1 MRIWNLK
8 RRLQLPSPRQNV
20 AIRNP
25 ADPMTCICWITRQEA
40 TRETLCYGT
49 GLGFIGIW
57 QQQGEG
63 MEDFDAKVSRR
74 IGTGKEIMCLTYD
87 HAGNDTRIATG
98 TRDKR
103 VQVWSFDFRGPLI
116 PIFSIELSTTI
127 PRTINFNRTASRDL
141 LVFGMYDGEVYVNV
155 TILTDNSDIPCS
167 HALRGTDGFII
178 ATSNAGPLM

>member
-1 MRIWNLK
+1 
-8 RRLQLPSPRQNV
+8 
-20 AIRNP
+20 
-25 ADPMTCICWITRQEA
+25 
-40 TRETLCYGT
+40 
-49 GLGFIGIW
+49 
-57 QQQGEG
+57 